1 MNWGQFKEAVRTYLL
16 VDAQRKGRGVQKYI
30 NQLMRS
36 AIIDLQ
42 RYVPELRATTI
53 ESYRSHDTVTDW
65 SSTKQYAFGDIV
77 TKRNL
82 SINSKYGAQSYQA
95 VRGDDNA
102 VTQPPLGSDPETS
115 KYWVKANILAPT
127 EEGAHEGS
135 FDKQF
140 SMVDRV
146 YIRQFPLSG
155 TNTLDKSMYHPVRQ
169 IDWDDR
175 ALLLDGKTPYR
186 TISFGDDGFIY
197 APQLAKDEKLLIE
210 WRGEK
215 HFDTPDYFEVEY
227 PVTIANS
234 PMGFNPPYTAVG
246 ASGTETIIECSALE
260 KTLPAGTTLTF
271 ENGGQFI
278 VGDVGF
284 VAADGQPAGPYNGKG
299 DVAITGRIIYL
310 PSGGQISLG
319 EKTISPRDAEEVV
332 FDEREAK
339 AVAEYIKAHLQREVD
354 KDLNMYKSHSTQY
367 QKERQEIY
375 RERREYKPTSL
386 TNPYPVSTAT
396 VGPYQVN

>member
-53 ESYRSHDTVTDW
+53 ESYRSNDIVTDW

-82 SINSKYGAQSYQA
+82 SVNSKYGAQSYQA
-95 VRGDDNA
+95 IRGSDDA
-102 VTQPPLGSDPETS
+102 ITQPPLGSDPETS
-115 KYWVKANILAPT
+115 SYWAKANVLAPT

-146 YIRQFPLSG
+146 YIRQFPMDG
-155 TNTLDKSMYHPVRQ
+155 VNTLDKSVYHPVRQ

-175 ALLLDGKTPYR
+175 ALLLDGKTPHR

-215 HFDTPDYFEVEY
+215 HFDTPDYFEKTNT
-227 PVTIANS
+227 PDS
-234 PMGFNPPYTAVG
+234 
-246 ASGTETIIECSALE
+246 LE
-260 KTLPAGTTLTF
+260 
-271 ENGGQFI
+271 
-278 VGDVGF
+278 
-284 VAADGQPAGPYNGKG
+284 
-299 DVAITGRIIYL
+299 
-310 PSGGQISLG
+310 
-319 EKTISPRDAEEVV
+319 EKRNKEEVV

>member
-1 MNWGQFKEAVRTYLL
+1 MKISDLLSDYKNIEKEIVKLNKYLY
-16 VDAQRKGRGVQKYI
+16 D
-30 NQLMRS
+30 N
-36 AIIDLQ
+36 
-42 RYVPELRATTI
+42 PELGYEEI
-53 ESYRSHDTVTDW
+53 K
-65 SSTKQYAFGDIV
+65 SSTKIKSFLKEHKIVNNFKEFNDIPTAFVGSLNNKKGKNIAICIEYDALPEIGHACGH
-77 TKRNL
+77 NL
-82 SINSKYGAQSYQA
+82 ITSMGVGAMYLLSKF
-95 VRGDDNA
+95 
-102 VTQPPLGSDPETS
+102 
-115 KYWVKANILAPT
+115 K
-127 EEGAHEGS
+127 
-135 FDKQF
+135 
-140 SMVDRV
+140 
-146 YIRQFPLSG
+146 
-155 TNTLDKSMYHPVRQ
+155 
-169 IDWDDR
+169 
-175 ALLLDGKTPYR
+175 
-186 TISFGDDGFIY
+186 
-197 APQLAKDEKLLIE
+197 EKLNSEILI
-210 WRGEK
+210 
-215 HFDTPDYFEVEY
+215 
-227 PVTIANS
+227 
-234 PMGFNPPYTAVG
+234 VG
-246 ASGTETIIECSALE
+246 CPAEEII
-260 KTLPAGTTLTF
+260 PLTF

-354 KDLNMYKSHSTQY
+354 KDLNMYQSHSTQY